1 MRPFKSGTSQP
12 VCRYGTR
19 NTRDR
24 MAAAL
29 EWPRNETIALIAGI
43 KLAQVTERSRLVV
56 SGNST
61 TGRAHLVSLCACFLS
76 SSSLS
81 FFFLSPPLPY
91 KRRKKVAPL
100 KACRAWSTGAGMHQW
115 RWKGDHGTN
124 LPALPSSPC
133 PARGGEGGGRG
144 GSRSLGHHFLF
155 PLSSCCPREG
165 ERKARQEE

>member
-43 KLAQVTERSRLVV
+43 KLARVTERSRLVV

-61 TGRAHLVSLCACFLS
+61 TGRAYLVSLCACFLS

-81 FFFLSPPLPY
+81 FFSFPPSPIQ
-91 KRRKKVAPL
+91 KKKKKAPL
-100 KACRAWSTGAGMHQW
+100 KACRA
-115 RWKGDHGTN
+115 
-124 LPALPSSPC
+124 
-133 PARGGEGGGRG
+133 
-144 GSRSLGHHFLF
+144 
-155 PLSSCCPREG
+155 
-165 ERKARQEE
+165 